1 MDDPINGRASDDAP
15 GRRRCEEPVVERGD
29 PAEIDRLE
37 PLWKALLHHQRGLY
51 AGVVQRP
58 PDESWRRRRAEYAR
72 WLARGE
78 SFFVVAR
85 RGDELL
91 AYAMV
96 EIREASPMWDLG
108 DRVADLQTLVVL
120 PGERRR
126 RLGSALLDAVDG
138 ELRRLGIEH
147 VLVGVMAGND
157 EAVRFYE
164 HRGFVPYAGVMR
176 RDAGSCRRDDGPD
189 DPRRNSEGRR
199 PDA

>member
-1 MDDPINGRASDDAP
+1 MDDPINRRASHAAL
-15 GRRRCEEPVVERGD
+15 GRRGREEPVVERGD

-37 PLWKALLHHQRGLY
+37 PLWKALLDHQRGVY
-51 AGVVQRP
+51 AGVAQRS
-58 PDESWRRRRAEYAR
+58 PDESWRRRRVEYAR
-72 WLARGE
+72 WLAQGE

-126 RLGSALLDAVDG
+126 RLGSAILDAVDG

-147 VLVGVMAGND
+147 VLVGVMAGNA
-157 EAVRFYE
+157 EAARFYE
-164 HRGFVPYAGVMR
+164 RRGFVPYAGVMR
-176 RDAGSCRRDDGPD
+176 REVGWRRRDDGPD
-189 DPRRNSEGRR
+189 GPRRNSDGRR